1 LGKTGLAFYPIH
13 LPEGMPFGLP
23 VCMNNVPIHIDFH
36 GKHIS
41 GVADPIKS
49 VKDESVPT
57 THSIYLEGKFI
68 GTLKCENKGWVMD
81 RPADLDLVETLG
93 EYLHAWY
100 E

>member
-1 LGKTGLAFYPIH
+1 
-13 LPEGMPFGLP
+13 
-23 VCMNNVPIHIDFH
+23 MNNVPIHIDFH
-36 GKHIS
+36 GKPIS
-41 GVADPIKS
+41 GVADPILIP
-49 VKDESVPT
+49 KDESVPA

-81 RPADLDLVETLG
+81 RPADLKLVETLG

>member
-1 LGKTGLAFYPIH
+1 
-13 LPEGMPFGLP
+13 
-23 VCMNNVPIHIDFH
+23 MNNVPIHIDFH

-41 GVADPIKS
+41 GVADPILTP
-49 VKDESVPT
+49 KDESVPS

-68 GTLKCENKGWVMD
+68 GTLKCENKVSVMD
-81 RPADLDLVETLG
+81 RPADLELVETLG